1 MIERKQLAEAI
12 GRLDPRSREVLDY
25 SLRRHVPD
33 ADLAAVFA
41 CEPKDVARMR
51 AAAVE
56 QLSEDLG
63 VQRGADLG
71 HVLTALLDKD
81 TWELLPPSTALE
93 QPGAPTPAAE
103 SSTPPAETPVPAAA
117 APPAEE
123 PESASEPPAEADS
136 PPEPSARVQRR
147 EQVGA
152 SEPDE
157 DEERPPVLGMLAPS
171 AKEEAPPSGSDARG
185 KGPSPAQPSRP
196 MQWQLVASLAVA
208 LIMATG
214 LVGVLLLGDKA
225 GGSGPSEEDSAARP
239 FVPERQAIGDPFPT
253 DPESVNHYPIV
264 ILGGSSVLYEEP
276 AGEPSVRIGSK
287 TDWGSP
293 RVLSVVERR
302 GDWLAVLVP
311 ELDNGEVG
319 WIRDD
324 KVERLSTV
332 SWAIRADLAKRELTV
347 ERDGDVI
354 KRMQIGIGRA
364 DHPTPTGQFA
374 VTDKL
379 KVSDEGSPYGCCVL
393 ALTGH
398 QTKLP
403 EGWPGGDRLAIHA
416 TRDLSGL
423 GQPVSLGCLRAHPD
437 NVRWLMNAVPLG
449 TPVFIEEG
457 GPARREI
464 SRGGRKRR
472 S

>member
-71 HVLTALLDKD
+71 HVLTGLLDKD

-93 QPGAPTPAAE
+93 SPEVPTPAAE
-103 SSTPPAETPVPAAA
+103 SPTPATEPLAPPEEPAPAPAAK
-117 APPAEE
+117 AESS
-123 PESASEPPAEADS
+123 PEPP
-136 PPEPSARVQRR
+136 ARVQRR
-147 EQVGA
+147 EEAGE
-152 SEPDE
+152 SELDE
-157 DEERPPVLGMLAPS
+157 GEERPPVLGMLAPS

-208 LIMATG
+208 LLMATG
-214 LVGVLLLGDKA
+214 LAGVLLMGDKA

-253 DPESVNHYPIV
+253 DPESVNHYPIA

-276 AGEPSVRIGSK
+276 GGEPSVRIGGK

-324 KVERLSTV
+324 KVKRLSTV
-332 SWAIRADLAKRELTV
+332 SWAIRADLAKREVIV
-347 ERDGDVI
+347 ERDGEVI
-354 KRMQIGIGRA
+354 KRMSIGIGRA

-379 KVSDEGSPYGCCVL
+379 KVTDEGSPYGCCVL

-423 GQPVSLGCLRAHPD
+423 GQPVSLGCMRAHPD